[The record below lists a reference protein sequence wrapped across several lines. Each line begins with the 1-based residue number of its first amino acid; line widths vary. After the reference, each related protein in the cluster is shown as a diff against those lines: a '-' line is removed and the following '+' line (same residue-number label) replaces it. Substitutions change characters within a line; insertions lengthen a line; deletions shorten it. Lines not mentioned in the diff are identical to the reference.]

1 MNDFILCERE
11 KKTQKVSQYSRVDS
25 TRPPRNAFEALRR
38 SLHLTQE
45 DFGQKLGLSKSVVQQ
60 YESGRSAPTTNS
72 WLRMKETALHN
83 GIELTEELYHAFM
96 QEKAI
101 RLQDS
106 IEKRVD
112 KINQKILELQQRSSD
127 RGTTTIPSFWGHRV
141 TSP

>member
-1 MNDFILCERE
+1 
-11 KKTQKVSQYSRVDS
+11 
-25 TRPPRNAFEALRR
+25 
-38 SLHLTQE
+38 
-45 DFGQKLGLSKSVVQQ
+45 
-60 YESGRSAPTTNS
+60 
-72 WLRMKETALHN
+72 MKETALHN

-127 RGTTTIPSFWGHRV
+127 RGTTTIPSFLGHRV